1 MSEIPLRKVL
11 YFHAALMDLKAKI
24 LRHEVNDGRDNIIL
38 KLMEKSGI
46 EVKQVPLICQL
57 WQLTLNNTGN
67 VLERNSQVA
76 QEPIC
81 QCKSH
86 RRLSFTL
93 WVGEIPLEE
102 EMAARS
108 SVLAGIIPA
117 WRAPSMGSR
126 RVGHR

>member
-57 WQLTLNNTGN
+57 WQLKLNNTGN

-76 QEPIC
+76 YSVKHLPAMQE
-81 QCKSH
+81 
-86 RRLSFTL
+86 T
-93 WVGEIPLEE
+93 
-102 EMAARS
+102 
-108 SVLAGIIPA
+108 
-117 WRAPSMGSR
+117 
-126 RVGHR
+126 